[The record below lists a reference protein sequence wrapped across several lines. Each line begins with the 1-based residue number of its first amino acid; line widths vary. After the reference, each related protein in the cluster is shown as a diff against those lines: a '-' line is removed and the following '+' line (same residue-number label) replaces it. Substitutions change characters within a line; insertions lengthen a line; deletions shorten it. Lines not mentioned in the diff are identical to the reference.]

1 MFEKSQFVRIA
12 NKAIEWFCT
21 MWAGARKRVE
31 VVAGKST
38 QTTFPCPAGR
48 FGYNPA

>member
-1 MFEKSQFVRIA
+1 MFDISLFVRTA

-21 MWAGARKRVE
+21 MLPGPRKRVE
-31 VVAGKST
+31 VVAGEGSKS
-38 QTTFPCPAGR
+38 TFPCPAGR